1 MANAVGE
8 YTFYMPLTEDE
19 KVRMK
24 DLYYENSLHI
34 ARAQED
40 LDQAKEIFKD
50 TTKIQ
55 RDQNKDLMRDLR
67 VGSTEKKV
75 RATAYPVLEEGMIEF
90 YEEDAIDSGVPVY
103 RRPMTRQEK
112 KQYQLEFR
120 KQQEI
125 ARN

>member
-8 YTFYMPLTEDE
+8 YTFMMKLSEEDKSRME
-19 KVRMK
+19 KQ
-24 DLYYENSLHI
+24 YFENSLHI

-40 LDQAKEIFKD
+40 LDLAKEVFKD

-55 RDQNKDLMRDLR
+55 RDQNKDLMHDLR
-67 VGSTEKKV
+67 VGMTEKKC
-75 RATAYPVLEEGMIEF
+75 RATAYPVLEEGIIEF
-90 YEEDAIDSGVPVY
+90 YEEGDDTGVPVH
-103 RRPMTRQEK
+103 RREMTRQEK